1 MATKKE
7 KKPKDI
13 SSIHF
18 TILSMYAVI
27 VQICII
33 NTLTYEPC
41 NQFKHNINIINYPV
55 QFLKT
60 NKKLAKTF
68 SNIKNNL

>member
-1 MATKKE
+1 
-7 KKPKDI
+7 
-13 SSIHF
+13 
-18 TILSMYAVI
+18 MYAVI
-27 VQICII
+27 VQICIL